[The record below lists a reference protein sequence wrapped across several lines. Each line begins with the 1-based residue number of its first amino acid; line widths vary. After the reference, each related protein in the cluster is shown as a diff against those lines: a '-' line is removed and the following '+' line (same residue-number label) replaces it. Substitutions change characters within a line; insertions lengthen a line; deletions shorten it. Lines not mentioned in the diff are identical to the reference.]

1 MEEAAGEDEVGFW
14 VLAEICSSD
23 GEDEVGFWVLAE
35 ICSSDG
41 EDEVGFWVLAEIC
54 SSDGE
59 DEVGGASSGCRKLC
73 SCDFNEIELWLCKA
87 MEEEIDEIE
96 YAS

>member
-1 MEEAAGEDEVGFW
+1 MEEAA
-14 VLAEICSSD
+14 
-23 GEDEVGFWVLAE
+23 
-35 ICSSDG
+35 G

-59 DEVGGASSGCRKLC
+59 DEVGGASSGCGKLR
-73 SCDFNEIELWLCKA
+73 SCDFDEIELWLCRIV
-87 MEEEIDEIE
+87 EEEIDKME

>member
-35 ICSSDG
+35 ICSSY
-41 EDEVGFWVLAEIC
+41 
-54 SSDGE
+54 GE

>member
-23 GEDEVGFWVLAE
+23 GEDEVG
-35 ICSSDG
+35 
-41 EDEVGFWVLAEIC
+41 
-54 SSDGE
+54 
-59 DEVGGASSGCRKLC
+59 GASSDCRKLC

-96 YAS
+96 SPTRYFSPPEDRGIGPVLDPYPGHILYVENTKFT

>member
-23 GEDEVGFWVLAE
+23 GEDEVG
-35 ICSSDG
+35 
-41 EDEVGFWVLAEIC
+41 
-54 SSDGE
+54 
-59 DEVGGASSGCRKLC
+59 GASSSCRKLC

-87 MEEEIDEIE
+87 LEEEIDEIE